1 MVCRPSLGVNM
12 TSAATVKE
20 PPPRWCEFD
29 AREGTGMTRRGV
41 GRRIGAVSAVVAL
54 GIGGTMT
61 SARTASATP
70 AETAASVAAAQ
81 ASGVD
86 YATWQTDVKAVIDQA
101 LPYVQQRT
109 ANAAGQ
115 KLAIVFD
122 IDNTTLET
130 YFHPW
135 YELPTPAVKPSLAL
149 AQYAKSRGVSVFF
162 VTARPGIIEAETRW
176 NLKSVGYP
184 VDGLYVR
191 DLPDLFDQVSAYKT
205 SKRAEIEAQGYT
217 IIANVG
223 NNDSD
228 LVGGHAER
236 TFKLPDYDGRLS

>member
-1 MVCRPSLGVNM
+1 
-12 TSAATVKE
+12 
-20 PPPRWCEFD
+20 
-29 AREGTGMTRRGV
+29 MTRRGV
-41 GRRIGAVSAVVAL
+41 GRRIGAMSAVVAL
-54 GIGGTMT
+54 GIGGTV
-61 SARTASATP
+61 TAAQTAAAAP
-70 AETAASVAAAQ
+70 AETTASVAAAQ
-81 ASGVD
+81 TSGVD
-86 YATWQTDVKAVIDQA
+86 YGTWQADVKAVIDQA
-101 LPYVQQRT
+101 LPYVRQRT
-109 ANAAGQ
+109 ANGAGQ

-135 YELPTPAVKPSLAL
+135 YELPTPAVQPSLEL
-149 AQYAKSRGVSVFF
+149 AKYARSRGVSVFF
-162 VTARPGIIEAETRW
+162 ITARPGIIESETKW
-176 NLKSVGYP
+176 NLKTVGYP

-191 DLPDLFDQVSAYKT
+191 DLPDLFDEVSAYKT